1 MTLLDHGNLQ
11 VHLSAGIATS
21 VEESEAKHYAWNNE
35 GDDCM
40 KKTLGLAATLT
51 LFGCGGQSSFQSSE
65 QSLLPLQ
72 NPVSD
77 ADSPRVIGG
86 SIPKAGSL
94 PSIALL
100 LSEAEIS
107 IDGAPANRRQLSIC
121 TGTLISPTAILSAA
135 HCVNDTILKASVEK
149 SSGPDGKPLKAK
161 IVGPVIYRAAF
172 VGSLAELS
180 GHPELLLDVERVEE
194 HEDFALTK
202 RPWAAFQKNPGKWDD
217 ASIIHLAKPVVGR
230 RIQKLAT
237 AEQMK
242 ANAGNASLARVFA
255 GFGLSDEKDQAS
267 AGILKEG
274 TARLGAVGATEFI
287 AGAQDAQHACHGD
300 SGGPI
305 YLDGT
310 DSYQIGIAS
319 RINKNVGLGDIWS
332 GITGNVKAP
341 SCDLGLVYTRVDP
354 YLDWI
359 KNHVSDLGQETSLSP
374 LSASN

>member
-1 MTLLDHGNLQ
+1 
-11 VHLSAGIATS
+11 
-21 VEESEAKHYAWNNE
+21 
-35 GDDCM
+35 M
-40 KKTLGLAATLT
+40 KKALSVVATLT
-51 LFGCGGQSSFQSSE
+51 IFGCGGQTNFPSSE

-72 NPVSD
+72 QSESE
-77 ADSPRVIGG
+77 ATAPRVIGG
-86 SIPKAGSL
+86 TIPKAGSL

-100 LSEAEIS
+100 LSEADVS

-135 HCVNDTILKASVEK
+135 HCVNDTILKAAVEK
-149 SSGPDGKPLKAK
+149 STGPDGKPLKAK
-161 IVGPVIYRAAF
+161 IVGSVVYRAAF

-180 GHPELLLDVERVEE
+180 GHPELLLDIERVEE

-217 ASIIHLAKPVVGR
+217 ASIVHLAKPVVGR

-242 ANAGNASLARVFA
+242 AEASKTSLGRVFA
-255 GFGLSDEKDQAS
+255 GYGLSNEKDQTS

-274 TARLGAVGATEFI
+274 TAHLGAVGATEFI
-287 AGAQDAQHACHGD
+287 AGASDAQHACHGD

-310 DSYQIGIAS
+310 DNYQIGIAS
-319 RINKNVGLGDIWS
+319 RINKNIGLGDIWG

-341 SCDLGLVYTRVDP
+341 SCDLGLVYTRVDA
-354 YLDWI
+354 YLEWI
-359 KNHVSDLGQETSLSP
+359 KQHVADLGQG
-374 LSASN
+374 AA